1 MFTNFISS
9 RIDLISSTH
18 SQSFDFPIIFFDRY
32 LTMIQRPFQDR
43 YNHLQRVLYQ
53 TRTRM
58 ILIAISSLGEDPF
71 EIEENDSSVEN
82 EERRICESVLS
93 NWMRFINMKWSEL
106 GVFGSNLCDRIRSLP
121 IRDSL
126 KNELMKMGESCVV
139 CERVKNIRT
148 LTLDC
153 YCTHCESSI
162 EVSIH
167 WNSFSCPYCGFVVV
181 PKLMIVKGISIEE
194 VEEVVLMTPEALNEA
209 IECEDESTSNALWYS
224 VVYLAFRYVPFPIF
238 SRLDVYQT
246 AVDIVPISILSAL
259 FQLEAISVDSNEC
272 YESLQGYIGESI
284 LRLQGVSMKRETME
298 ERNWNELIESVSI
311 AILTLSPNRER
322 EYDSRID

>member
-1 MFTNFISS
+1 M
-9 RIDLISSTH
+9 
-18 SQSFDFPIIFFDRY
+18 
-32 LTMIQRPFQDR
+32 
-43 YNHLQRVLYQ
+43 
-53 TRTRM
+53 
-58 ILIAISSLGEDPF
+58 
-71 EIEENDSSVEN
+71 EN

-209 IECEDESTSNALWYS
+209 IECEDESASNALWYS

>member
-53 TRTRM
+53 TSNRM
-58 ILIAISSLGEDPF
+58 ILISISSLGEDPF

-139 CERVKNIRT
+139 CERV
-148 LTLDC
+148 
-153 YCTHCESSI
+153 
-162 EVSIH
+162 
-167 WNSFSCPYCGFVVV
+167 
-181 PKLMIVKGISIEE
+181 
-194 VEEVVLMTPEALNEA
+194 
-209 IECEDESTSNALWYS
+209 
-224 VVYLAFRYVPFPIF
+224 
-238 SRLDVYQT
+238 
-246 AVDIVPISILSAL
+246 
-259 FQLEAISVDSNEC
+259 
-272 YESLQGYIGESI
+272 
-284 LRLQGVSMKRETME
+284 
-298 ERNWNELIESVSI
+298 
-311 AILTLSPNRER
+311 
-322 EYDSRID
+322 